1 MKFTQERL
9 KIAIENSGL
18 SYREIEERTGISHTS
33 IYRYVHKSINKIPLS
48 AIEKISKVTNI
59 DLKWLIGLDDEI
71 KEKVKKNKSRFLTYL
86 LLLWGV
92 YNLSEIECKKIFAKN
107 LRNYMQINGKKQV
120 DLINDLK
127 YSSSTVSNWCTGQ
140 KIPRMDK
147 IEQLAKYLGIN
158 KSDLIEEHPIE
169 STLQNENDYNAK
181 LIELAQTM
189 TEDNV
194 KKIFDY
200 AVFLKSQE
208 E

>member
-1 MKFTQERL
+1 MS
-9 KIAIENSGL
+9 EN
-18 SYREIEERTGISHTS
+18 
-33 IYRYVHKSINKIPLS
+33 
-48 AIEKISKVTNI
+48 
-59 DLKWLIGLDDEI
+59 
-71 KEKVKKNKSRFLTYL
+71 
-86 LLLWGV
+86 
-92 YNLSEIECKKIFAKN
+92 ECKKIFAKN
-107 LRNYMQINGKKQV
+107 LRNYMDINGKKQI
-120 DLINDLK
+120 DLVNDLK

-181 LIELAQTM
+181 LIELAKTM

-194 KKIFDY
+194 KKLFDY

>member
-86 LLLWGV
+86 LLL
-92 YNLSEIECKKIFAKN
+92 
-107 LRNYMQINGKKQV
+107 
-120 DLINDLK
+120 
-127 YSSSTVSNWCTGQ
+127 
-140 KIPRMDK
+140 
-147 IEQLAKYLGIN
+147 
-158 KSDLIEEHPIE
+158 
-169 STLQNENDYNAK
+169 
-181 LIELAQTM
+181 
-189 TEDNV
+189 
-194 KKIFDY
+194 
-200 AVFLKSQE
+200 
-208 E
+208 

>member
-1 MKFTQERL
+1 M
-9 KIAIENSGL
+9 
-18 SYREIEERTGISHTS
+18 
-33 IYRYVHKSINKIPLS
+33 
-48 AIEKISKVTNI
+48 
-59 DLKWLIGLDDEI
+59 
-71 KEKVKKNKSRFLTYL
+71 
-86 LLLWGV
+86 
-92 YNLSEIECKKIFAKN
+92 SEIECKKIFAKN

-120 DLINDLK
+120 DLINDLI

-200 AVFLKSQE
+200 AVFLRSQE
-208 E
+208 K